1 MPDRSAIEHGSQA
14 GALWDTMPEQAQ
26 TTTAES
32 GVPTF
37 ADVARAAE
45 RIAGIAHRTPVLTSR
60 TADARTG
67 AKLFFKAENLQ
78 RGGAFKFRGAY
89 NAISALPEAVRAR
102 GVLSFSSGNHAQ
114 AIALA
119 SQLLGIPATIVMP
132 GDAPA
137 AKIAAT
143 RGYGAEVV
151 LYDRY
156 TQDREALGRELAE
169 PRGMTVIP
177 PFNNRDVIAGQGTLA
192 QELIAEAG
200 PLDVLVACLGGGGQ
214 LAGCAL
220 AATELSPGCRVIG
233 VEPEAG
239 NDGQQSFRGGAIVT
253 IPVPRTI
260 ADGAQSTALG
270 DLTFAIIRRDVADIL
285 TVSDAQLVETM
296 RFFAERMKIL
306 VEPTGCLAAA
316 AVLHGLVD
324 ITNKRVGVVISGGN
338 VDLATF
344 ARLTGE
350 TA

>member
-1 MPDRSAIEHGSQA
+1 MQA
-14 GALWDTMPEQAQ
+14 LKAL
-26 TTTAES
+26 
-32 GVPTF
+32 PTY

-45 RIAGIAHRTPVLTSR
+45 RIAGVAHRTPVLTSR
-60 TADARTG
+60 TADAMTG

-132 GDAPA
+132 SDAPA

-156 TQDREALGRELAE
+156 SQDREALGRALAE

-177 PFNNRDVIAGQGTLA
+177 PFNHPDVIAGQGTLA
-192 QELIAEAG
+192 QELIEEAG

-220 AATELSPGCRVIG
+220 AAAALSPGCRVLG

-239 NDGQQSFRGGAIVT
+239 NDGQQSFRSGQVVT

-285 TVSDAQLVETM
+285 TVSDAQLVATM
-296 RFFAERMKIL
+296 RFFAERMKLL

-324 ITNKRVGVVISGGN
+324 VAGKRVGVVISGGN

-344 ARLTGE
+344 ARLVGE